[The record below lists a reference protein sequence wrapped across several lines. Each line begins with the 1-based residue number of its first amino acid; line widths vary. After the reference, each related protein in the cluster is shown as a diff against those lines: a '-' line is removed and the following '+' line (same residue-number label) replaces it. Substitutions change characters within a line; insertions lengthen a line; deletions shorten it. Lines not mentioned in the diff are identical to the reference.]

1 VNQLKTLFHKS
12 KDGKLDSWEVKVEGA
27 TIISTYGE
35 VGGKMQVARKECLG
49 KNVGRSNETTPPE
62 QAQLEAAA
70 MHKKRLKLKYS
81 LTPQTAEATVFLPML
96 AHKFLEAKKVVYPV
110 HEQPKLNGVRC
121 LAYWKDGSVRLMSR
135 GGETYDIEHIRKD
148 VASFLPKNLV
158 LDGEIY
164 LHGVTLQAVSRLVKK
179 YRPGETEKLQ
189 LWVYDLFEEDKTD
202 TPWSER
208 VEQLEGLLDKYDLF
222 ASSTMP
228 HTRKDGDSSV
238 VVVGYMPAANEEEVL
253 AIQKG
258 FVKEGFEG
266 GIVRL
271 LDGEYE
277 LGYRS
282 HSLLKIKTYKDA
294 EFEIIGYGSGAGKF
308 VDCVIWTCK
317 TKEGKQFNV
326 VPKGTL
332 EKKRRLLKEAKQH
345 IGEQLTVRYFDFS
358 EDGIPE
364 QPVGLDIRDE
374 ADKS

>member
-1 VNQLKTLFHKS
+1 MSQFKTLFHKG
-12 KDGKLDSWEVKVEGA
+12 KDGKLDSWDVRVEGA
-27 TIISTYGE
+27 TIITTYGE
-35 VGGKMQVARKECLG
+35 VGGKMQQARKECAG
-49 KNVGRSNETTPPE
+49 KNIGRSNETSPAE
-62 QAQLEAAA
+62 QAQFEAAA
-70 MHKKRLKLKYS
+70 MHKKRLELKYS
-81 LTPQTAEATVFLPML
+81 PTPQAAEATVFLPML

-110 HEQPKLNGVRC
+110 HEQPKLNGIRC
-121 LAYWKDGSVRLMSR
+121 LAYWKDHSIRLMSR
-135 GGETYDIEHIRKD
+135 GGKTYDIEHIRKD
-148 VASFLPKNLV
+148 VASFLPENLV

-164 LHGVTLQAVSRLVKK
+164 LHGVTLQEVSRLVKK

-208 VEQLEGLLDKYDLF
+208 AEQLDHLF
-222 ASSTMP
+222 SRREIASIVPVQYAVATCE
-228 HTRKDGDSSV
+228 K
-238 VVVGYMPAANEEEVL
+238 EVL
-253 AIQKG
+253 DIQKG

-294 EFEIIGYGSGAGKF
+294 EFEIVGYGSGAGKF
-308 VDCVIWTCK
+308 SDCVIWTCK

-332 EKKRRLLKEAKQH
+332 EKKRAWLKEAKKY
-345 IGEQLTVRYFDFS
+345 IGEQLTVRYFDLS

-364 QPVGLDIRDE
+364 QPVGLGIRSE
-374 ADKS
+374 EDK